1 VFASFIIL
9 ALFIGTAYAS
19 SLTGLPKADG
29 TYAQWTPSTG
39 TAHWSLVDE
48 AACNGTTDYVSV
60 TTTGNRDSYVISTSS
75 IPSGAVVTQIAIK
88 PCASR
93 NSAGGGSSQLD
104 VFYRFNGANS
114 ADAGAYAVPT
124 GRRRA

>member
-1 VFASFIIL
+1 MRLSGVQARTTGLVFASFIIL

-88 PCASR
+88 PCASP
-93 NSAGGGSSQLD
+93 SA
-104 VFYRFNGANS
+104 
-114 ADAGAYAVPT
+114 PHT
-124 GRRRA
+124 RRHQRCWPH